1 AGIDRVTGLVISVV
15 AAVVPV
21 TILIP
26 LILPLDRLEP
36 EPRSVLFF
44 AFVWGAG
51 VAVVVSLL
59 LNAWGMRSLAEPL
72 FGAET
77 GGVVTTSVVAP
88 MVEERAK
95 GAVLLILLWRRR
107 YEIDTFT
114 DGVVYGGMVAL
125 GFAFTENSWAVRGAF
140 FDGPLVVTVALRRP
154 VAPLG
159 PPLYP
164 AMLGIGVAHAA
175 RSTGRFRLLAPVVGW
190 CAAVLLHGLWNTPA
204 YVGWGGLA

>member
-1 AGIDRVTGLVISVV
+1 SIRWHTRTKRDWSSDVCSTDLGMFIYLWMLALAGGEAAGIDGVTGFVISVV

-26 LILPLDRLEP
+26 LILALDRLEP

-51 VAVVVSLL
+51 VAVVASLL
-59 LNAWGMRSLAEPL
+59 LNAWGMRSIAEPL

-88 MVEERAK
+88 VVEESAK

-125 GFAFTENSWAVRGAF
+125 GFAFTENILYFLGAF
-140 FDGPLVVTVALRRP
+140 FDGTLV
-154 VAPLG
+154 
-159 PPLYP
+159 
-164 AMLGIGVAHAA
+164 
-175 RSTGRFRLLAPVVGW
+175 
-190 CAAVLLHGLWNTPA
+190 
-204 YVGWGGLA
+204 